1 VTPARAVRR
10 RTAAADVRGAP
21 PRSATIAA
29 MHADPARTVVATRS
43 SRGFAAR
50 ARAGRRDAGHRI
62 TTKAIKTT

>member
-1 VTPARAVRR
+1 VTSARAVGRQR
-10 RTAAADVRGAP
+10 AADARGAP
-21 PRSATIAA
+21 RRSANIAV
-29 MHADPARTVVATRS
+29 MHADPARTIIATRT